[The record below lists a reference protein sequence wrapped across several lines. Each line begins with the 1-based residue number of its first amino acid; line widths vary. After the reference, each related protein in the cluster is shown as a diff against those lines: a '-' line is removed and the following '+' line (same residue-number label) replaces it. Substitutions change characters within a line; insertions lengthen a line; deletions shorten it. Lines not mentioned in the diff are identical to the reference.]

1 MRRIFSD
8 FERMKHFFLALA
20 LALFCF
26 STARAAVLT
35 GKVVDAADTP
45 LEFVNVVL
53 KLAGSDEFV
62 SGGITDLQGEFRFE
76 AVPAG
81 VYRIE
86 ISFVGYLPYS
96 QDITIRQLNQTLNLR
111 TIKLNEDS
119 QMLGEVEIVRQGS
132 QMRFDIDKKVFN
144 VDQNVASAGASAS
157 EVLENIPSIE
167 VDNDGN
173 ISLRSNSSVEVWI
186 NGKPSGLDEENRA
199 QFLEQLPAGSIE
211 SIEVI
216 TNPSAKF
223 SPEGTA
229 GIINIVLKKD
239 RRSGFFGSVSGAVDY
254 QIVDKV
260 GGNASANFNYSSSK
274 IDFSLNAG
282 FRQRN
287 HGGKGYTDRWSLNA
301 GDTTS
306 LMHQDNRD
314 GRKGWG
320 IFGRTSLD
328 WHIDERNTLSLS
340 GMVNTRDNTN
350 WAEIDY
356 NVQRYALSDT
366 AIYHHRTDQ
375 TAKRLS
381 YDIELDYLHEFDK
394 RGSEIRTSLSYSNND
409 RDQNS
414 DYNQTVES
422 GRATAYRQFQYNG
435 FVNQRAEFKTDYV
448 QKIRDNMKVEA
459 GVSVNWQDRFSN
471 SYTNDFPKAD
481 STVQS
486 AYNDY
491 TYREWI
497 AAAYA
502 TYGAKFGGFSF
513 SAGLRGEY
521 THTQV
526 GTRDAA
532 ADDYTVNNRGYFQ
545 LYPTAYLSY
554 AFPNNHELQLNYT
567 RRVNRP
573 RGRQLSAYRNVSDST
588 NISYGN
594 PNLMPE
600 FANALELNYLK
611 SWEQHTLSAS
621 IYYRYSTNVVQSV
634 QFESPENPNVM
645 EQTYDNVASRQSVG
659 LEVVAKDNFTA
670 WLNTTLTANAFYE
683 QMSSIDYKGTHLQD
697 ASQGFSWNVRLM
709 ANFLF
714 TKTFTGQLTAAY
726 FSPRVIAQGKTKDFY
741 SIDLG
746 LRKSFLNRTLNL
758 AFTVRDLLNSR
769 GWRKRTWSDTF
780 YQDFERKPAGQR
792 FTLSLT
798 YNFGNMKERKKRDD
812 NGQKQGSSPENDFG
826 GDDFGE

>member
-1 MRRIFSD
+1 
-8 FERMKHFFLALA
+8 MKRFLFVLVLMSFGCAV
-20 LALFCF
+20 
-26 STARAAVLT
+26 RAAVIT
-35 GKVVDAADTP
+35 GKVVDGSGAP

-53 KLAGSDEFV
+53 NLVEPDEFV
-62 SGGITDLQGEFRFE
+62 GGGITDLQGEFRLE
-76 AVPAG
+76 SVPAG
-81 VYRIE
+81 TYRLD
-86 ISFVGYLPYS
+86 ISFVGYLSYS
-96 QDITIRQLNQTLNLR
+96 QTVTIRQLSQTIDLKE
-111 TIKLNEDS
+111 IKLTEDS

-186 NGKPSGLDEENRA
+186 NGKPSGLDEDNRA

-239 RRSGFFGSVSGAVDY
+239 RRSGFFGSVSGAADY

-260 GGNASANFNYSSSK
+260 GGNVSANFNYSSSK

-287 HGGKGYTDRWSLNA
+287 HGGKGYTDRWSLQA
-301 GDTTS
+301 GDTTAW
-306 LMHQDNRD
+306 MHQDNRD
-314 GRKGWG
+314 ARKGWG
-320 IFGRTSLD
+320 LFGRTSID

-340 GMVNTRDNTN
+340 GMINTRNNTN

-356 NVQRYALSDT
+356 NTQRYALLDT
-366 AIYHHRTDQ
+366 AIYSHRTDQ

-381 YDIELDYLHEFDK
+381 YDVELDYLHELDK
-394 RGSEIRTSLSYSNND
+394 RGSEIRASLSYSNND

-414 DYNQTVES
+414 DYNQTVER
-422 GRATAYRQFQYNG
+422 GRATPYKQFQYNG

-459 GVSVNWQDRFSN
+459 GVALNWQDRFSN
-471 SYTNDFPKAD
+471 SYTDDYPQAD
-481 STVQS
+481 SAVQS

-513 SAGLRGEY
+513 SVGLRGEY
-521 THTQV
+521 TNTQV

-532 ADDYTVNNRGYFQ
+532 ADAYTVSNRDYFQ

-594 PNLMPE
+594 PDLMPE

-611 SWEQHTLSAS
+611 TWEQHTLSAS
-621 IYYRYSTNVVQSV
+621 IYYRYSSNVVQSV

-645 EQTYDNVASRQSVG
+645 EQTYDNVASRQSAG
-659 LEVVAKDNFTA
+659 LELVAKDNFTS

-726 FSPRVIAQGKTKDFY
+726 FSPRVIAQGKTKHFY

-769 GWRKRTWSDTF
+769 GWRKQTWGDTF
-780 YQDFERKPAGQR
+780 YQDFERQPAGQR

-798 YNFGNMKERKKRDD
+798 YNFGNMKDRKKRDD
-812 NGQKQGSSPENDFG
+812 DRQRQSNSPDSDFG
-826 GDDFGE
+826 SDDFGE

>member
-1 MRRIFSD
+1 MMLLSAFIPTV
-8 FERMKHFFLALA
+8 K
-20 LALFCF
+20 
-26 STARAAVLT
+26 AAVIT
-35 GKVVDAADTP
+35 GKVVDASGTP
-45 LEFVNVVL
+45 IEFVNVVL
-53 KLAGSDEFV
+53 KLAGSNEFV
-62 SGGITDLQGEFRFE
+62 SGGVTDLQGGFNLESL
-76 AVPAG
+76 PAG
-81 VYRIE
+81 AYRLE

-96 QDITIRQLNQTLNLR
+96 QDITVQRLNQTINLR
-111 TIKLNEDS
+111 TIELREDA

-132 QMRFDIDKKVFN
+132 SMRFDIDKKVFN
-144 VDQNVASAGASAS
+144 VDQNVAAAGASAS

-173 ISLRSNSSVEVWI
+173 ISLRSNSNVEVWI
-186 NGKPSGLDEENRA
+186 NGKPSGLDEDNRA

-211 SIEVI
+211 SVEVI

-239 RRSGFFGSVSGAVDY
+239 RRSGFFGSVSGGIDY

-274 IDFSLNAG
+274 VDFSLNAG

-287 HGGKGYTDRWSLNA
+287 GGGKGYTDRWSLNA
-301 GDTTS
+301 GDTTAW
-306 LMHQDNRD
+306 MHQDNRD
-314 GRKGWG
+314 ARKGWG
-320 IFGRTSLD
+320 IFGRAGVD
-328 WHIDERNTLSLS
+328 WHIDERNTLGLS

-350 WAEIDY
+350 WSEIDY
-356 NVQRYALSDT
+356 DAVRYALPDT
-366 AIYHHRTDQ
+366 AVYRHRTDQ
-375 TAKRLS
+375 TAQRLS
-381 YDIELDYLHEFDK
+381 YDIELDYLHELDK
-394 RGSEIRTSLSYSNND
+394 RGSEIRASLSYSNND

-414 DYNQTVES
+414 DYNQTVER
-422 GRATAYRQFQYNG
+422 GRASAYRQEQYNG
-435 FVNQRAEFKTDYV
+435 FVNQRAELKTDYM
-448 QKIRDNMKVEA
+448 QKVRDNMKVEA
-459 GVSVNWQDRFSN
+459 GVALNWQDRFAN
-471 SYTNDFPKAD
+471 SYTNDLLAD
-481 STVQS
+481 DSASLS
-486 AYNDY
+486 AYNDF

-502 TYGAKFGGFSF
+502 AYGAKFGGLSF

-521 THTQV
+521 THTEV
-526 GTRDAA
+526 GTRDAS
-532 ADDYTVNNRGYFQ
+532 ADDYTVSRKGYFQ

-554 AFPNNHELQLNYT
+554 AFPKGHELQLNYT

-588 NISYGN
+588 SISYGN

-621 IYYRYSTNVVQSV
+621 LYYRYSTNVVQRV

-645 EQTYDNVASRQSVG
+645 ETTYDNVANRQSAG
-659 LEVVAKDNFTA
+659 IELVAKDNFTS
-670 WLNTTLTANAFYE
+670 WLNTTVTANAFYE
-683 QMSSIDYKGTHLQD
+683 RMSGIDYNGVHLQD

-726 FSPRVIAQGKTKDFY
+726 FSPRVIAQGRTKDFY
-741 SIDLG
+741 SIDIG
-746 LRKSFLNRTLNL
+746 LRKSFLDRTLNL

-769 GWRKRTWSDTF
+769 GWKKLTWGDTF
-780 YQDFERKPAGQR
+780 YQDFERQPAGQR

-798 YNFGNMKERKKRDD
+798 YNFGNMKDRKKRDD
-812 NGQKQGSSPENDFG
+812 DTRRQDGGSSSDFG

>member
-1 MRRIFSD
+1 MKKFFIAIF
-8 FERMKHFFLALA
+8 F
-20 LALFCF
+20 
-26 STARAAVLT
+26 AVLGVAALQAAEIT
-35 GKVVDAADTP
+35 GRVVDADGNVM
-45 LEFVNVVL
+45 EFVNVAL
-53 KLAGSDEFV
+53 KMAERDEIV
-62 SGGITDLQGEFRFE
+62 SGGITDLQGNFTLESL
-76 AVPAG
+76 PAG
-81 VYRIE
+81 KYRLE
-86 ISFVGYLPYS
+86 ISFVGYVPYS
-96 QDITIRQLNQTLNLR
+96 QTVEVQRLNQTINLKE
-111 TIKLNEDS
+111 IKLTEDS
-119 QMLGEVEIVRQGS
+119 QMLGEVEVVSQGS
-132 QMRFDIDKKVFN
+132 AMRFDIDKKVFN
-144 VDQNVASAGASAS
+144 VDQNVAAAGASAS

-186 NGKPSGLDEENRA
+186 NGKPSGLDEENCA

-239 RRSGFFGSVSGAVDY
+239 RRSGFFGSVSAGLDY

-260 GGNASANFNYSSSK
+260 GGNASVNFNYSSSK

-287 HGGKGYTDRWSLNA
+287 GGGKGYTDRWSLHD

-306 LMHQDNRD
+306 LMHQDNSD
-314 GRKGWG
+314 ARKSWG
-320 IFGRTSLD
+320 LFGRAGLD
-328 WHIDERNTLSLS
+328 WHIDDKNTLGIS
-340 GMVNTRDNTN
+340 GMINSNNGTN
-350 WAEIDY
+350 WAVIDY
-356 NVQRYALSDT
+356 NTERYGTSIDT
-366 AIYHHRTDQ
+366 AIYHHRTDSKN
-375 TAKRLS
+375 KRLS
-381 YDIELDYLHEFDK
+381 YDVELDYLHELDQK
-394 RGSEIRTSLSYSNND
+394 VSEIRSSLSYSRSG

-414 DYNQTVES
+414 DYNQTVDRGWTS
-422 GRATAYRQFQYNG
+422 AYQQFQYNG
-435 FVNQRAEFKTDYV
+435 FVRQRAEFKTDYV

-459 GVSVNWQDRFSN
+459 GVSVNWLDRFSN
-471 SYTNDFPKAD
+471 SYTNDLKTTD
-481 STVQS
+481 TLQS

-513 SAGLRGEY
+513 SVGLRGEY
-521 THTQV
+521 TNTQV
-526 GTRDAA
+526 GTRDSASV
-532 ADDYTVNNRGYFQ
+532 DYITSQRDYFQ
-545 LYPTAYLSY
+545 VYPTAYLSY

-594 PNLMPE
+594 PDLMPE

-621 IYYRYSTNVVQSV
+621 LYYRYSTNVVQRV
-634 QFESPENPNVM
+634 QFESPGHAGVM
-645 EQTYDNVASRQSVG
+645 EETYDNVASRQSVG
-659 LEVVAKDNFTA
+659 LELVAKNNFTK
-670 WLNTTLTANAFYE
+670 WLNTTLTGNVFYE
-683 QMSSIDYKGTHLQD
+683 KMSAIDYNGMHLQD
-697 ASQGFSWNVRLM
+697 ASQGFSWNIRLM

-726 FSPRVIAQGKTKDFY
+726 FSPHVIAQGKTKDFY

-746 LRKSFLNRTLNL
+746 LRKSFLDRTLNL
-758 AFTVRDLLNSR
+758 SFTVRDLLNSR
-769 GWRKRTWSDTF
+769 GWKKLTWGDSF
-780 YQDFERKPAGQR
+780 YQDFERQPAGQR

-798 YNFGNMKERKKRDD
+798 YNFGNMKGKKRDSD
-812 NGQKQGSSPENDFG
+812 RQRSDSNNDFSG
-826 GDDFGE
+826 GEDFE